1 MFHSQQLAA
10 KAIEIDCPGIGDSNC
25 NSTYHDERRWVD
37 CYGVRLKI
45 LKKDI
50 LVSGILKT

>member
-10 KAIEIDCPGIGDSNC
+10 KAIEIDCPGIVDSNC
-25 NSTYHDERRWVD
+25 NSTYHDERRCVH

-45 LKKDI
+45 LKKKI
-50 LVSGILKT
+50 YW